1 MIVPGALVRAAFA
14 HNGCQ
19 KVDPFPNDA
28 SPEGAVP
35 TLLAADLQDH
45 LMTASNDLDR
55 LQRLLADAATTL
67 LRHFHGLS
75 EQIAQLRHQTD
86 SGRVVDAVAFEH
98 PLRSLSGAVV
108 ALQFQD
114 LAAQL
119 ITHTDRRLRSC
130 ADRLARDALA
140 DDDEDGEGLTLPAPL
155 RPNPVTQDEV
165 DAGSIELF

>member
-1 MIVPGALVRAAFA
+1 MVDPESDATAQPGAL
-14 HNGCQ
+14 
-19 KVDPFPNDA
+19 
-28 SPEGAVP
+28 P

-55 LQRLLADAATTL
+55 LQRLLADATATL
-67 LRHFHGLS
+67 LQHFHGLS
-75 EQIAQLRHQTD
+75 EQIAQLRRQLD
-86 SGRVVDAVAFEH
+86 SGLVVDPVGFEQA
-98 PLRSLSGAVV
+98 LRSLHGAVI

-114 LAAQL
+114 MASQL

-130 ADRLARDALA
+130 ADRLARDALS
-140 DDDEDGEGLTLPAPL
+140 DDEDGAPLTIPAPL

>member
-1 MIVPGALVRAAFA
+1 M
-14 HNGCQ
+14 
-19 KVDPFPNDA
+19 VDPADA
-28 SPEGAVP
+28 PTPDEGAVP

-55 LQRLLADAATTL
+55 LQRLLADATTSL
-67 LRHFHGLS
+67 LQHFHGLS
-75 EQIAQLRHQTD
+75 EQIQRLRKQLDDPSTM
-86 SGRVVDAVAFEH
+86 DAATIERA
-98 PLRSLSGAVV
+98 LQALGGAVI

-114 LAAQL
+114 MASQL
-119 ITHTDRRLRSC
+119 IAHTDKRLRSC

-140 DDDEDGEGLTLPAPL
+140 DDEDGAPLTMPAPL

>member
-1 MIVPGALVRAAFA
+1 MVDPSAAADAPNGAL
-14 HNGCQ
+14 
-19 KVDPFPNDA
+19 
-28 SPEGAVP
+28 P

-55 LQRLLADAATTL
+55 LQRLLADATTTL
-67 LRHFHGLS
+67 LQHFHGLS
-75 EQIAQLRHQTD
+75 EQIAQLRQQLD
-86 SGRVVDAVAFEH
+86 GGVLVDPVGFERA
-98 PLRSLSGAVV
+98 LRSLHGAVV

-114 LAAQL
+114 MASQL

-140 DDDEDGEGLTLPAPL
+140 DDDEDGAPLTMPAPL

>member
-1 MIVPGALVRAAFA
+1 MVDSADATVP
-14 HNGCQ
+14 
-19 KVDPFPNDA
+19 
-28 SPEGAVP
+28 SEGTVP

-55 LQRLLADAATTL
+55 LQRLLADATTTL
-67 LRHFHGLS
+67 LQHFHGLS
-75 EQIAQLRHQTD
+75 EQIERLRVELNDPSTMD
-86 SGRVVDAVAFEH
+86 ADAIERAGRA
-98 PLRSLSGAVV
+98 LGGAVI

-114 LAAQL
+114 MASQL
-119 ITHTDRRLRSC
+119 ISHTDRRLKSC

-140 DDDEDGEGLTLPAPL
+140 DDDDGEPLTMPAPL